1 MSLCLSVQGSAVSH
15 TSDVRQTE
23 VVVIWNAPTD
33 APSHV
38 QFLWV
43 DFSLNANLKQEAT
56 SDDNCL
62 SGYVEKILYQWH
74 TALSVT
80 SNVS

>member
-23 VVVIWNAPTD
+23 VVVIWNAPSD

-38 QFLWV
+38 QFL
-43 DFSLNANLKQEAT
+43 
-56 SDDNCL
+56 
-62 SGYVEKILYQWH
+62 
-74 TALSVT
+74 
-80 SNVS
+80 